1 MLDFLRKQ
9 MKWVMAIIVVAFLLS
24 TFLMYDRGSTRRTPG
39 RNADGTMTD
48 YEVANINGRSLMR
61 SELERRLRDYLS
73 TYSTRNT
80 ASIDIPALYQTVL
93 DQIVLESQLAREVDA
108 SGIRVSDAEAEQA
121 MKTYADTYYPTRET
135 FYQALEM
142 SGVKID
148 DYKKSLARQMAVEQ
162 LIRNAVGEVV
172 ISEDRAVEF
181 YDTMKVLL
189 YSRPEG
195 YDVHIADFK
204 TSEEAEAMLAKLESG
219 ESWDVIASNDEL
231 EAINITKSPIF
242 LPVSAFTT
250 GALSVLASVDVGQFS
265 PVFEMSSN
273 DYAVALK
280 TSHVEATVSPYDE
293 VSGDIKGM
301 LTAQEERNRVTAY
314 QTSLMEKAQV
324 VINDQELFARPEVS
338 EDVAPEVPEI
348 EIEEVN
354 EPEPDTAPVP
364 EETPTVEPE
373 TASEPGEVPAVEETP
388 TPDAEPTPEPE
399 ETPEAATE
407 AETTPEP
414 ETPAVAEETPTPGS
428 EEAPEAAIEPEPE
441 ETTSVVEEA
450 TSEEPAP
457 ESESTPEAQPEP
469 EVPEAEVITEPEN
482 IPLQEEVTTPEEV
495 TEIKTEP
502 VIDKPAE
509 EIITSSDAE

>member
-324 VINDQELFARPEVS
+324 VINDQELFARTEVS
-338 EDVAPEVPEI
+338 EDFAPEVPEI

-354 EPEPDTAPVP
+354 EPEPETAPVP
-364 EETPTVEPE
+364 EESTPTTEPE
-373 TASEPGEVPAVEETP
+373 EVPAVEETP
-388 TPDAEPTPEPE
+388 TPEAETTPEPEETPAVEPETASEPE

-414 ETPAVAEETPTPGS
+414 ETPAVVEETPAPEP
-428 EEAPEAAIEPEPE
+428 EEAPEAAIEPKPE

-450 TSEEPAP
+450 K
-457 ESESTPEAQPEP
+457 PEP
-469 EVPEAEVITEPEN
+469 EAPEAEVITEPEN